1 MISEKLNGVAL
12 MHVNQKI
19 IRDTEKVTDIYTGQ
33 RSGLLSHKSYFFFHK
48 FRFRRGLYC
57 NNIHISFS
65 FARDV
70 VDSLCKLR
78 VSYVFNDI
86 YVFR

>member
-1 MISEKLNGVAL
+1 MA
-12 MHVNQKI
+12 
-19 IRDTEKVTDIYTGQ
+19 
-33 RSGLLSHKSYFFFHK
+33 YFHINHIFFHK

-65 FARDV
+65 FAREV
-70 VDSLCKLR
+70 VDSLYKLR

-86 YVFR
+86 YVVR